1 MLMLA
6 AVVAAGAGAPYAER
20 QIRTYVVL
28 QYTQERETA
37 TCEVHHSNR
46 MCCTLLLYRQK
57 VGDVVVKTQK
67 AKRPFSL
74 RFSPSLGFVFDLPD
88 ARIRR
93 CWSVVEYTT
102 CYCVTG

>member
-37 TCEVHHSNR
+37 ICEVHHSNR

-57 VGDVVVKTQK
+57 VGDVVLKTQK

-74 RFSPSLGFVFDLPD
+74 RFSPSLWALCLTYLTHVY
-88 ARIRR
+88 
-93 CWSVVEYTT
+93 VVA
-102 CYCVTG
+102 GQ